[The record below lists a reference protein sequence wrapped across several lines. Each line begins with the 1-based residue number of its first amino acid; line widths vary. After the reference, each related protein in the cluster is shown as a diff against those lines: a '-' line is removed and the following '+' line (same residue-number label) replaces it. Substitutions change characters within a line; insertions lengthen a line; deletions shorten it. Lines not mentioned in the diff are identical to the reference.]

1 MDDDRM
7 KYILNTLLYLFAA
20 IGVLNT
26 GVMAYV
32 HFGRPLTC
40 TQSAMAKANAPDNSQ
55 WAEIS
60 WQQCDSQADPE
71 LRLTLYTHGGKRG
84 YSTRIGDPTTT
95 EVGLNW
101 TANHALEV
109 IYPASYAPTQMATHL
124 AGIQLHWKKR
134 AASGDSATTP

>member
-7 KYILNTLLYLFAA
+7 KYILNTFLYLFAA

-71 LRLTLYTHGGKRG
+71 LRLTLYTNGGKRG
-84 YSTRIGDPTTT
+84 YSTRIGDPTQEFPEWVQPIGAHDAYAAGSKVSHNEKKWVSDIDGTVWEPGVYGWT
-95 EVGLNW
+95 EY
-101 TANHALEV
+101 TE
-109 IYPASYAPTQMATHL
+109 
-124 AGIQLHWKKR
+124 
-134 AASGDSATTP
+134 